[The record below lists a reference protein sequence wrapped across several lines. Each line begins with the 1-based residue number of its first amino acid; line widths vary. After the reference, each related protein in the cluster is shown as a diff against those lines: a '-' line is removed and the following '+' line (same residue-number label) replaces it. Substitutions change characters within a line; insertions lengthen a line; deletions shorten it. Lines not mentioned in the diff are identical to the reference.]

1 MDGSGRALR
10 SERSVARHEMI
21 NKDDFKQRILVLC
34 NQGYQ
39 SSFAAANLVRIGLSN
54 VTDNEGGHA
63 GLAFRWPPGS
73 AVRDLQDTGTLG
85 AIGQLVPALRKGA
98 RINL

>member
-21 NKDDFKQRILVLC
+21 NKDDFKRRILVLC

-54 VTDNEGGHA
+54 VTDNEGGMQGWLSD
-63 GLAFRWPPGS
+63 GLPVVPFETSKILA
-73 AVRDLQDTGTLG
+73 L
-85 AIGQLVPALRKGA
+85 LVPSGS
-98 RINL
+98 